1 MVISKPGWHS
11 NWPYKARLQNSGL
24 KRSFPGSPGGTYF
37 NSRGKP
43 IGSNISVTPPKEII
57 KRCLLNNGLSP
68 DRNLIANL
76 IEIGQAGNKAEI
88 ARYYSFIVP
97 KLAGYLSK
105 CKDPLKSIAQLK
117 KSLALF
123 EAAHDYTPMDSV
135 ISKHAHSLT
144 KFDLLGSIYKQIA
157 YDALTNEKFYGILEE
172 LSKKAKFLCILTMM
186 ALADDVYYSKHLLG
200 FKTHLTDKEISKELS
215 LCMEEARQNFR
226 ERKLRKGPFPDI
238 VSENAIL
245 FKHLFN
251 TIKSFNY
258 LWMTRLYLQLMQDL
272 NFSRLMG
279 SFKEVNELRPFS
291 AKRAIIKLKKIFHE
305 MSALSDVTLKAIHE
319 TCLEQLRYEYG
330 ELDGRFSILTYG
342 ASSRKEFPSFDY
354 DCLIVH
360 DDCKTDRSTGGYK
373 GRLEAKDYY
382 QRLANYIRDSL
393 TVLDKKFDQD
403 LLIESH
409 THLIPQG
416 HGDPKENAILAPL
429 SFYQRM
435 FEAKGQDAYLE
446 IYDLFSMR
454 YASGDKSL
462 AEEFHALVEQLAKKI
477 DPLTFKS
484 EILLQR
490 RSRLM
495 NEGLYLDNIK
505 NCRGGLRDFHELLWF
520 NFMETDF
527 MPQTMVELFS
537 KNEDRQ
543 QMIRGFLFLMS
554 VRIFMDFY
562 YGRNEKD
569 LPKDLDDFLRSFGV
583 TSADFKKAL
592 EENRGNITRITEA
605 YFEGLLGSNPDLKE
619 SKDRLLQTY
628 IDEINIRT
636 QMEGALW
643 GN

>member
-1 MVISKPGWHS
+1 MVISKTGWHT
-11 NWPYKARLQNSGL
+11 NLQYKAMLQNRAL
-24 KRSFPGSPGGTYF
+24 KHSYPGSSGGTYF

-43 IGSNISVTPPKEII
+43 IGSNVPFLPPKDII
-57 KRCLLNNGLSP
+57 KRCLLNNGLRV
-68 DRNLIANL
+68 DRYLL
-76 IEIGQAGNKAEI
+76 DSLLEIGRSGKKAEVSL
-88 ARYYSFIVP
+88 YYSSIVP

-105 CKDPLKSIAQLK
+105 CKDPQTSMAQLK

-123 EAAHDYTPMDSV
+123 EAAHDYIPTGSV

-144 KFDLLGSIYKQIA
+144 KFDLLSSIYKQIA
-157 YDALTNEKFYGILEE
+157 FDALTNEKFYGILEE
-172 LSKKAKFLCILTMM
+172 LSKRAKFLCILTMM

-200 FKTHLTDKEISKELS
+200 LKTHLTEKGISKELS
-215 LCMEEARQNFR
+215 LCMEEARQNFSA
-226 ERKLRKGPFPDI
+226 RKLRKGPFPDI
-238 VSENAIL
+238 VSEHAIL
-245 FKHLFN
+245 FKLLFN

-272 NFSRLMG
+272 HFSRLMG
-279 SFKEVNELRPFS
+279 SFKEMNELSPYS

-305 MSALSDVTLKAIHE
+305 MSALSEVVLRVIHE
-319 TCLEQLRYEYG
+319 TCLERLRHEYG
-330 ELDGRFSILTYG
+330 QLDGRFSVLTYG

-354 DCLIVH
+354 DCLIVY
-360 DDCKTDRSTGGYK
+360 DAGKTDRSSGGYK
-373 GRLEAKDYY
+373 GQLEAKDYY
-382 QRLANYIRDSL
+382 QRLANYIRYSL

-403 LLIESH
+403 LLIESLP
-409 THLIPQG
+409 HLIPQG

-429 SFYQRM
+429 SFYQRV
-435 FEAKGQDAYLE
+435 FEARGQNAYLE
-446 IYDLFSMR
+446 ICDLLSMK

-477 DPLTFKS
+477 DPLVFKS

-490 RSRLM
+490 EARLK
-495 NEGLYLDNIK
+495 NEGVYLENIK

-527 MPQTMVELFS
+527 MPQTIIELFS

-543 QMIRGFLFLMS
+543 QMIQGFLFLMS

-569 LPKDLDDFLRSFGV
+569 LPKDLGDFLMSFGV
-583 TSADFKKAL
+583 TSSDFKKAL
-592 EENRGNITRITEA
+592 EENRNNISRITEA
-605 YFEGLLGSNPDLKE
+605 YFEHLLGKDPALKE
-619 SKDRLLQTY
+619 SKDRLLQKY
-628 IDEINIRT
+628 MDEINVKA